1 MNDDMP
7 WVNLT
12 QEEVEELRSKK
23 QELTQYGKEKI
34 RELMNDG
41 KLRFYDKGKEVLTID
56 DSSWGKTQTPEMKL
70 EVKEMMHEDIPWTQ
84 YSIDDAERMKH
95 PEQNPDEIV
104 LEDVKMFHL
113 ESMNE
118 RSLWVGVY
126 TQDGKIYHLNISA
139 VGDKLSYW
147 WSDETCD

>member
-1 MNDDMP
+1 MIDDMP

-12 QEEVEELRSKK
+12 QEEIEQLRKQK
-23 QELTQYGKEKI
+23 QELTQYGKDKI
-34 RELMNDG
+34 RELMMNQEPYPDAMFEEAERREAAN
-41 KLRFYDKGKEVLTID
+41 KQMI
-56 DSSWGKTQTPEMKL
+56 
-70 EVKEMMHEDIPWTQ
+70 
-84 YSIDDAERMKH
+84 DAERMKRS
-95 PEQNPDEIV
+95 EQNPDEIV

-147 WSDETCD
+147 WSDETP

>member
-7 WVNLT
+7 WVSLT

-23 QELTQYGKEKI
+23 QELTQYGQEKI
-34 RELMNDG
+34 RELM
-41 KLRFYDKGKEVLTID
+41 T
-56 DSSWGKTQTPEMKL
+56 
-70 EVKEMMHEDIPWTQ
+70 HEDIPWTQ
-84 YSIDDAERMKH
+84 YSIDDAERIKH

-147 WSDETCD
+147 WSDETCE

>member
-12 QEEVEELRSKK
+12 QEEVQELRSKK

-34 RELMNDG
+34 RELMTH
-41 KLRFYDKGKEVLTID
+41 E
-56 DSSWGKTQTPEMKL
+56 EML
-70 EVKEMMHEDIPWTQ
+70 EEAAQRETENNKIVMHEDIPWTQ

>member
-34 RELMNDG
+34 RELM
-41 KLRFYDKGKEVLTID
+41 
-56 DSSWGKTQTPEMKL
+56 
-70 EVKEMMHEDIPWTQ
+70 MHEDIPWTQ
-84 YSIDDAERMKH
+84 YSKDDAERIKS

-126 TQDGKIYHLNISA
+126 TQDGKTYHLNISA
-139 VGDKLSYW
+139 VGDRLSYW

>member
-1 MNDDMP
+1 MTNSWSLLYDELYGVDPMNGDIV
-7 WVNLT
+7 VNMDGGVGGSWEVRSDLT

-23 QELTQYGKEKI
+23 QELTQYGKDKI
-34 RELMNDG
+34 RELLTHEEMLEEAA
-41 KLRFYDKGKEVLTID
+41 KREV
-56 DSSWGKTQTPEMKL
+56 E
-70 EVKEMMHEDIPWTQ
+70 
-84 YSIDDAERMKH
+84 MKH

>member
-12 QEEVEELRSKK
+12 QEEIEQLRKQK

-34 RELMNDG
+34 RQLMN
-41 KLRFYDKGKEVLTID
+41 RSTE
-56 DSSWGKTQTPEMKL
+56 
-70 EVKEMMHEDIPWTQ
+70 
-84 YSIDDAERMKH
+84 
-95 PEQNPDEIV
+95 NPDEIV

-113 ESMNE
+113 ESMTENA
-118 RSLWVGVY
+118 LWIGCY

-139 VGDKLSYW
+139 VGDKLRYY